1 MRVGIDV
8 RELEQGKMTGIGRY
22 LRNFIT
28 YASRVRPDYKFFLYG
43 NQHTDQSLQNGNIV
57 VRIAAERRTLW
68 WDQMVLPQ
76 LARADRTD
84 VFLSPYIKGPG
95 AVDCP
100 LVTTIHDLMFLV
112 FPEYACG
119 GPHQR
124 LKNILSTQIARW
136 VNRRAA
142 LILTDSEYSRED
154 IKKVLGLTGEKIQVL
169 PLGVDETYQ
178 PVQDESRLRA
188 VRQRYGIRAPYIFYL
203 GNFKPHKNVQA
214 LLRAFAIL
222 PGDLKRRCQLVLG
235 GRFDHW
241 QGQLGLLAH
250 ELSIAE
256 RTLFIGQVEE
266 EDMPALY
273 SGAEVFVFPSLYE
286 EFSLPPFEAMAC
298 GTAVVSSNRTSLPE
312 VVGAAGRLIEPLY
325 TQEMS
330 AAIGQVLEDESIH
343 LELARK
349 GFERARLFR
358 SADICEEQMSIL
370 EKVVAGNSP

>member
-1 MRVGIDV
+1 M
-8 RELEQGKMTGIGRY
+8 
-22 LRNFIT
+22 
-28 YASRVRPDYKFFLYG
+28 
-43 NQHTDQSLQNGNIV
+43 
-57 VRIAAERRTLW
+57 
-68 WDQMVLPQ
+68 
-76 LARADRTD
+76 
-84 VFLSPYIKGPG
+84 
-95 AVDCP
+95 
-100 LVTTIHDLMFLV
+100 
-112 FPEYACG
+112 
-119 GPHQR
+119 
-124 LKNILSTQIARW
+124 
-136 VNRRAA
+136 
-142 LILTDSEYSRED
+142 
-154 IKKVLGLTGEKIQVL
+154 
-169 PLGVDETYQ
+169 
-178 PVQDESRLRA
+178 
-188 VRQRYGIRAPYIFYL
+188 RQRYGIRAPYIFYL

-286 EFSLPPFEAMAC
+286 GFGLLPLEAMAC

-312 VVGAAGRLIEPLY
+312 VVGAAGRLIEPLD

-330 AAIGQVLEDESIH
+330 AAIGQVLEDESIR